1 MISRHVVGP
10 RIGVASLVQETN
22 TFSPKPTVREDY
34 TILAGED
41 ALGTLAGTNT
51 EFAGAV
57 AQLDEM
63 RAEVVPLLAGWALP
77 SGRVTDETFE
87 YLTGLLD
94 RELHRARPL
103 DGLVLSL
110 HGAMVA
116 GSIFDA
122 DAALIEVARRR
133 IGSVPLG
140 VCLDLH
146 ANVTERMVELAD
158 TMVGYHTEPHIDMA
172 STGERI
178 ARLVVRTVRG
188 EVVPAM
194 ALAKRPMLVPA
205 EGMRTDIGPMSE
217 VRSGADSRTSGSVLD
232 VSLFP
237 VQPWLDVPELGL
249 GVLVVTDG
257 DLTGARTLAE
267 QLADEVWRRRD
278 RMTTPRL
285 MAPGEAFRAVRESDC
300 RPFVMAHTADCP
312 TAGAPGDDPVMVT
325 EAARHA
331 PDLVV
336 LHSVLD
342 PDASRR
348 CRNEVGRSVRLSVGG
363 VFTSSAVPVE
373 VEGVVTAAGSGAY
386 RLTGES
392 FTGREVSM
400 GEWAVI
406 TTGSHHL
413 LVSSSPSITADPATW
428 RHAGLEPD
436 RADVLIVRSCSDYRA
451 NFPGS
456 APEAVTLDL
465 PGPSTPRLDHL
476 EFRHAPKPL
485 YPHDR
490 AAM

>member
-1 MISRHVVGP
+1 MAGP

-22 TFSPKPTVREDY
+22 TFSPKPTVREDF
-34 TILAGED
+34 TILAGEA
-41 ALGTLAGTNT
+41 ALRTLAGTNT
-51 EFAGAV
+51 EYAGAV
-57 AQLDEM
+57 ARLEGMGADV
-63 RAEVVPLLAGWALP
+63 APVLAGWALP

-87 YLTGLLD
+87 HLAGMLEREID
-94 RELHRARPL
+94 RALPL

-116 GSIFDA
+116 GSILDA
-122 DAALIEVARRR
+122 DAALIEVVRGR

-158 TMVGYHTEPHIDMA
+158 IMVGYHTEPHVDMA
-172 STGERI
+172 ATGERI
-178 ARLVVRTVRG
+178 ARLVVKTVRG

-217 VRSGADSRTSGSVLD
+217 VRGLADSLTEGRVLD

-257 DLTGARTLAE
+257 DLKGARSLAE

-278 RMTTPRL
+278 LMTTPRL
-285 MAPGEAFRAVRESDC
+285 MVPEEAFRAVRESEC

-312 TAGAPGDDPVMVT
+312 TAGAPGDDAVMVT

-331 PDLVV
+331 PGLVV
-336 LHSVLD
+336 LHSVVD
-342 PDASRR
+342 AEASRR
-348 CRNEVGRSVRLSVGG
+348 CRSEVGRSVRLPVGG
-363 VFTSSAVPVE
+363 VFESSAAPVE
-373 VEGVVTAAGSGAY
+373 VEGVVTAVGSGSY
-386 RLTGES
+386 RLTGRS
-392 FTGREVSM
+392 FTGRQVSM
-400 GEWAVI
+400 GDWAVV
-406 TTGSHHL
+406 TTGNHHL
-413 LVSSSPSITADPATW
+413 LVSSAPAITADPATW

-456 APEAVTLDL
+456 APEAVNLDL
-465 PGPSTPRLDHL
+465 PGPSTPRLEHL